1 MSILTLMNTYPLAE
15 EAGGEGAA
23 GGTAGGEGAA
33 GAGAAGSGEGAGT
46 GGEGAGAAGAGTAGA
61 GEGAGTGGQSQSW
74 LDSLPEDVRGYVEN
88 KGFADPAAVAEG
100 YRNLE
105 KLVGVPEDQ
114 LLRLPKEDDAEG
126 WEKVFNKLGRPQ
138 DPSEYEIQRG
148 EGMPGDEAYETWAK
162 QTAHELGLTQG
173 QLQGLVEKLDTRVKE
188 HVAEQQVQQK
198 ADAETVEKQLRTE
211 WGEAFDQKFANID
224 RVADSLG
231 MTTEQLNGLRE
242 AMGPVEAMKFV
253 DSLGTRLGEDQ
264 FVGGGGTALGAR
276 TPDAARAEIADL
288 KRDTD
293 FANRL
298 ANNDVEAKRTWDRLH
313 QQAYPEG

>member
-1 MSILTLMNTYPLAE
+1 MSILTLMKMHTLS
-15 EAGGEGAA
+15 EGAPA
-23 GGTAGGEGAA
+23 DGGGGGAPPA
-33 GAGAAGSGEGAGT
+33 APAAPPAEPSGGAPAAPPADPP
-46 GGEGAGAAGAGTAGA
+46 AAPATPPPA
-61 GEGAGTGGQSQSW
+61 EPSGGQAQSW
-74 LDSLPEDVRGYVEN
+74 LDSLPEDVKGYVEN
-88 KGFADPAAVAEG
+88 KGFTDPAAIAKG
-100 YRNLE
+100 YQNLE

-138 DPSEYEIQRG
+138 EAKDYEIQRG

-162 QTAHELGLTQG
+162 NTAHELGLTQG
-173 QLQGLVEKLDTRVKE
+173 QLQGLVEKMDTRVKE
-188 HVAEQQVQQK
+188 YAAEQQVQAK
-198 ADAETVEKQLRTE
+198 SDAETVEKQLRTE

-276 TPDAARAEIADL
+276 TPDAAKAEINDL
-288 KRDTD
+288 KRDKD

-313 QQAYPEG
+313 QQAYPAG